1 MGKIFRFFCSKLNN
15 CMKSLHTAHNKAA
28 YIAAQHDYLQ
38 RVAKHCDYAIT
49 LQTSLRT
56 CGIKAKTMEDRLYK
70 AQGSLR
76 QLRNKLNRLL
86 TGNGHRRNNDYLPV
100 FIAAIEGTQNTYDK
114 NRTLH
119 IHIALGNLPTTA
131 TQELLEDGIRQI
143 WAATEVGT
151 TDIKLDRLTKGTEQ
165 RWNSYIGKE
174 AHYKNNSEVID
185 YSNTQAPNKIL
196 ATI

>member
-1 MGKIFRFFCSKLNN
+1 MNN
-15 CMKSLHTAHNKAA
+15 EQQNTHKKA
-28 YIAAQHDYLQ
+28 YVAAQTDYLDKLAQ
-38 RVAKHCDYAIT
+38 HCDYALT
-49 LQTSLRT
+49 LQTNLPT
-56 CGIKAKTMEDRLYK
+56 YGISAATMEKRLD
-70 AQGSLR
+70 AT
-76 QLRNKLNRLL
+76 RNCLHKFRMRFNRLL

-119 IHIALGNLPTTA
+119 IHIALGNLPAAA

-143 WAATEVGT
+143 WAATDVGT